1 MQLNFAVRRS
11 LLDEIDSGHIGT
23 KMSVLIRGMYS
34 FQGLIYNV
42 KVCILNV
49 LNTEVPSF
57 QWSEVEQFYFAD
69 TLWTK
74 RHRLVKCPFFRE
86 NIMYCV

>member
-42 KVCILNV
+42 KVCIL
-49 LNTEVPSF
+49 
-57 QWSEVEQFYFAD
+57 
-69 TLWTK
+69 
-74 RHRLVKCPFFRE
+74 KCPKHRGAF
-86 NIMYCV
+86 ISVV